1 MVKWHF
7 YRRKCLLLRKQH
19 HQTTK
24 PRSLLQKRKPQRY
37 LALSDLNH
45 GLNPLKIRKYFDD
58 GKMSF
63 LLSKKTPPLENNII
77 KRQIQY
83 LFYRKVGSKDN
94 FNFWPESC
102 FKLPWV
108 FFSCDEELRR
118 PQADRSSAFD
128 GNRKPHMKKSLAP
141 RVSLTPL
148 KICKFFNYIK
158 VTF

>member
-1 MVKWHF
+1 MVKRHF

-37 LALSDLNH
+37 LALSYLNH
-45 GLNPLKIRKYFDD
+45 GLNPLKIRKYFDY

-94 FNFWPESC
+94 FNF
-102 FKLPWV
+102 
-108 FFSCDEELRR
+108 
-118 PQADRSSAFD
+118 
-128 GNRKPHMKKSLAP
+128 
-141 RVSLTPL
+141 
-148 KICKFFNYIK
+148 
-158 VTF
+158 